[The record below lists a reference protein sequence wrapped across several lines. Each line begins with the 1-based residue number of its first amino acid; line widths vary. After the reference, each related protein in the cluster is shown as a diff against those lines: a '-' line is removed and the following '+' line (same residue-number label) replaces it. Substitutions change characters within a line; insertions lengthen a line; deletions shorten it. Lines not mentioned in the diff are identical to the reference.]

1 MALGPEHV
9 LHQAAAS
16 QGGFFAAWQATAAG
30 YNSKNHAYHV
40 RVGHWIREW
49 RGLYRLARYPLADD
63 WQYSLWGVWS
73 MNRRG
78 EILGTYSHETA
89 LSLHELSDLQPSK
102 MHMTV
107 PRSFRRHSQI
117 PPILHLHFANVPRTD
132 CEERLGYR
140 VTRPAR
146 TLADVLSK
154 GAVAPEFLKQVVDQ
168 ALRRGIVTR
177 REYESLRSMPRIG
190 KRLRVVME
198 GES

>member
-1 MALGPEHV
+1 MTPGPEHA
-9 LHQAAAS
+9 LYQTAAS
-16 QGGFFAAWQATAAG
+16 QGGFFTAWQATAAG
-30 YNSKNHAYHV
+30 YSSKNHVYHV
-40 RVGHWIREW
+40 RAGHWIREW

-78 EILGTYSHETA
+78 EILGAYSHETA

-107 PRSFRRHSQI
+107 PRSFRRHSWI
-117 PPILHLHFANVPRTD
+117 PPILQLHFADVPRAD
-132 CEERLGYR
+132 CEQRSGYW

-146 TLADVLSK
+146 TLADVVSK
-154 GAVAPEFLKQVVDQ
+154 EAVAPEFLKQAVAQ

-177 REYESLRSMPRIG
+177 TEYESLRSMPRIG